1 MTFLPSALL
10 RRVFGLLCVALF
22 LAGCGAKMPPQNAA
36 APAKNAVSPTPTT
49 PPRVLARDDL
59 GRAIALQK
67 TPQRVVV
74 IGPGAVEIVYAL
86 GAQKRLVGRDQFATF
101 PPAAKS
107 LPVLGDFQGPNLESV
122 LAARP
127 DFLIVQGESY
137 GKTRIES
144 WQKQLGVPVASLA
157 ATTLSGVAEDVK
169 KIASW
174 LNVESAATP
183 LLKRFGALKTSREY
197 SQAKKTTA
205 FFEIGRS
212 PLWTA
217 GKNTLIDDLLRAA
230 GLRNAA
236 ADISGYKNYSL
247 ETLQTRAPDFYIVTA
262 STADEA
268 ARQKALRDL
277 RAQPGLRDLSCVKN
291 GRVIVLS
298 ADEVLR
304 PGPRLLDGIEALRSA
319 VKVQK

>member
-1 MTFLPSALL
+1 MFSAMVSPL
-10 RRVFGLLCVALF
+10 RRVFFLCGLAVF
-22 LAGCGAKMPPQNAA
+22 VVGCGAKGHRDPPIELPKSA
-36 APAKNAVSPTPTT
+36 SS
-49 PPRVLARDDL
+49 RVLARDDL
-59 GRAIALQK
+59 GREIALSK

-86 GAQKRLVGRDQFATF
+86 GAQKQMVGRDQFATF

-137 GKTRIES
+137 GKTRIEN

-157 ATTLSGVAEDVK
+157 ATTLSGVADDVR

-174 LNVESAATP
+174 LGAENAAAP
-183 LLKRFGALKTSREY
+183 LLKRFAALKTSREY
-197 SQAKKTTA
+197 SQGKRSSA
-205 FFEIGRS
+205 FFEVGRS
-212 PLWTA
+212 PLWSA
-217 GKNTLIDDLLRAA
+217 GKNTLIDDVLRAA
-230 GLRNAA
+230 GLENAA
-236 ADISGYKNYSL
+236 RDISGYKNYSL

-262 STADEA
+262 PSADEA
-268 ARQKALRDL
+268 ARRKALRDL

-291 GRVIVLS
+291 GHVIVLN

-304 PGPRLLDGIEALRSA
+304 PGPRLLDGIEALRRA
-319 VKVQK
+319 VKTQNR

>member
-1 MTFLPSALL
+1 MVFALIAQF
-10 RRVFGLLCVALF
+10 RRAFPLVCAAFFVV
-22 LAGCGAKMPPQNAA
+22 GCGVKTPLPNNAA
-36 APAKNAVSPTPTT
+36 STKTAPS
-49 PPRVLARDDL
+49 RVLARDDL
-59 GRAIALQK
+59 GREIALKK

-107 LPVLGDFQGPNLESV
+107 VPVLGDFQGPNLESV

-157 ATTLSGVAEDVK
+157 ATSLSGVADDVR

-174 LNVESAATP
+174 LGAENAAVP
-183 LLKRFGALKTSREY
+183 LLKRFAALKTSREY
-197 SQAKKTTA
+197 SQGKTPSA
-205 FFEIGRS
+205 FFEVGRS
-212 PLWTA
+212 PLWSA
-217 GKNTLIDDLLRAA
+217 GKNTLIDDVLRAA
-230 GLRNAA
+230 GLENAA
-236 ADISGYKNYSL
+236 RDINGYKNYSL
-247 ETLQTRAPDFYIVTA
+247 ETLQMRAPDFYVVTA
-262 STADEA
+262 PTSDEA

-291 GRVIVLS
+291 GRIIVLN

-304 PGPRLLDGIEALRSA
+304 PGPRLLDGIEALRRA
-319 VKVQK
+319 VQIQKP